1 MSAARLNYLTQVLYV
16 TAVACLHGC
25 MAINKFLMSDE
36 LNKWWNEMFIKFDY
50 MPLHIHEINI

>member
-36 LNKWWNEMFIKFDY
+36 LNKWWNEMFDY